1 MYLYITPAPEAMPTS
16 ETEAMPSPA
25 AAPADGA
32 PGFLTLL
39 GVDDHPEALRTA
51 AGATNTNSTYP

>member
-39 GVDDHPEALRTA
+39 GVGDHPEA
-51 AGATNTNSTYP
+51 